1 MSSINDSIINNS
13 FSSRDE
19 DVRDGNDFELRAED
33 MREDSRGEEFA
44 GSIHEGEFEAVAQKR
59 RLSPKKIAI
68 GISLILVAAGGAGF
82 LAHTLQARNGSATE
96 PDFAD
101 LKAVMQTNQ
110 PVTPMVSTA
119 VPAEGVTPVEGVA
132 AGDQA
137 AGVSQV
143 APNQSAAVSVEP
155 SAAPSIPMSPI
166 AEVNVASAVKQAPA
180 PSVTPVSVPAPVSA
194 APVIVAQPQPA
205 VAPAP
210 VVAPAPAV
218 AAAPVKVAPVVSA
231 PAKAA
236 AQTEK
241 KPAPTA
247 IAIKKAHEPQTKNSS
262 VIREPSIKPRASEQP
277 SSSAVDAAAVINDV
291 KPLVTVTANQIGLK
305 SLTKDMLLV
314 ANGATTHRYSI
325 GDLLPSGERIVFI
338 DSHAATIVTDK
349 QIIRVAN

>member
-1 MSSINDSIINNS
+1 MSAINDSIINNS

-19 DVRDGNDFELRAED
+19 DERDGNDFELRAED

-44 GSIHEGEFEAVAQKR
+44 GSVHEGEFEAVAQKR
-59 RLSPKKIAI
+59 RLSPRKIAI
-68 GISLILVAAGGAGF
+68 AIGLILTAGGGAGF

-101 LKAVMQTNQ
+101 LKTVMQTNQ
-110 PVTPMVSTA
+110 PVAPVVSPA
-119 VPAEGVTPVEGVA
+119 VPAEGAAPVVSVA
-132 AGDQA
+132 TGDQT
-137 AGVSQV
+137 AGVPQV
-143 APNQSAAVSVEP
+143 VTDQAVAVSTTP
-155 SAAPSIPMSPI
+155 SSTIAAPSIPTSPI
-166 AEVNVASAVKQAPA
+166 TEVSVAPGAKQAPA
-180 PSVTPVSVPAPVSA
+180 SSVGPAPVSSPVA
-194 APVIVAQPQPA
+194 A
-205 VAPAP
+205 APAP
-210 VVAPAPAV
+210 VVAPAPV
-218 AAAPVKVAPVVSA
+218 AAAPVKVAPVVA
-231 PAKAA
+231 VPAKVA

-247 IAIKKAHEPQTKNSS
+247 IAIKKAPESQTKDSS
-262 VIREPSIKPRASEQP
+262 VIREASIKPRASEQP